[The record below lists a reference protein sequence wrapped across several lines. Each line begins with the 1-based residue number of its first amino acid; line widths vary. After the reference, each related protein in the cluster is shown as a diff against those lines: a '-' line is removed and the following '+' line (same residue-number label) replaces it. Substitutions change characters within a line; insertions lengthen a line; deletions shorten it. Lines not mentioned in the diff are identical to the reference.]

1 MSPKHTRLSLLLLA
15 TLCALPARAQDTTL
29 KTISNPT
36 GGTIIYG
43 PLNGQMTPQASMA
56 SVLRFVHG
64 KFNDRPQVLSIFQ
77 SRDGHTFGASFT
89 ATQAGKPLAGLAI
102 ISIAPGSSPAAAVL
116 FDDTARFRK
125 TQPILMKKLDEVWH
139 VEATPT
145 AFNPTA
151 PAHSDPQALHTVT
164 AGDRSASIALPDNW
178 HLTGV
183 SGGQLTAEGP
193 NGESVNLG
201 IMYQQIRDPRA
212 MQNPRTPA
220 YYKMGAGSGLN
231 YPMGGDLFAAFVS
244 LTNQRRQINQ
254 LPAATFQRIAATPDA
269 SDAHAIQCRYEVDLH
284 DGKGPRLGSARI
296 GELGAP
302 GAPVWA
308 MTVSASS
315 IPKALAE
322 SEQPTMNAVVRSYS
336 QNAAVINGELQ
347 QSLARIKAVGDRSR
361 QQAAE
366 ADQRREASSAAF
378 NAHMDNID
386 RMSKSMQ
393 NYTLD
398 RTEVQDNRYNQRG
411 AIDNSYAA
419 ALIKADP
426 DRFQSVPTQSFLRGV
441 DY

>member
-1 MSPKHTRLSLLLLA
+1 
-15 TLCALPARAQDTTL
+15 
-29 KTISNPT
+29 
-36 GGTIIYG
+36 
-43 PLNGQMTPQASMA
+43 
-56 SVLRFVHG
+56 
-64 KFNDRPQVLSIFQ
+64 
-77 SRDGHTFGASFT
+77 
-89 ATQAGKPLAGLAI
+89 
-102 ISIAPGSSPAAAVL
+102 
-116 FDDTARFRK
+116 
-125 TQPILMKKLDEVWH
+125 
-139 VEATPT
+139 
-145 AFNPTA
+145 
-151 PAHSDPQALHTVT
+151 
-164 AGDRSASIALPDNW
+164 
-178 HLTGV
+178 
-183 SGGQLTAEGP
+183 
-193 NGESVNLG
+193 
-201 IMYQQIRDPRA
+201 

-244 LTNQRRQINQ
+244 LTNQRRQINH

-269 SDAHAIQCRYEVDLH
+269 SDPHAIQCRYEVDLQ

-315 IPKALAE
+315 IPKALTE
-322 SEQPTMNAVVRSYS
+322 SEQPTMNAIVRSYS

-361 QQAAE
+361 QQAAD

-398 RTEVQDNRYNQRG
+398 RTEVQDNTYNQRG

-426 DRFQSVPTQSFLRGV
+426 DRFQSVPAQSFLRGV